1 MKEFA
6 LMRKRLDFLKSKRG
20 DGYID
25 VAVMVLVSAM
35 VLAIAINIFGLVMQK
50 QKLDY
55 FAKEMLSTAGVYG
68 RVGTET
74 TSRYSELSQQ
84 TGLSPVVSW
93 TATYYDSASKEV
105 QLGDTIQL
113 KLTLNVKFQGTGEF
127 IPIPVTLISG
137 GSTLS
142 QRYWK

>member
-1 MKEFA
+1 MK
-6 LMRKRLDFLKSKRG
+6 KCLDSLKSKRG

-35 VLAIAINIFGLVMQK
+35 VLAIAVNIFGLVMQK

-55 FAKEMLSTAGVYG
+55 FAKELLSTAGVYG
-68 RVGTET
+68 RISTET
-74 TSRYSELSQQ
+74 TSRYNELAEQ
-84 TGLSPVVSW
+84 TGLSPTVSW
-93 TATYYDSASKEV
+93 TAAYYDNVSKEV

-113 KLTLNVKFQGTGEF
+113 KLTSKVNFQGTGEF

>member
-1 MKEFA
+1 
-6 LMRKRLDFLKSKRG
+6 MRKRLGFLKSKRG
-20 DGYID
+20 EGYID

-35 VLAIAINIFGLVMQK
+35 VLAIAINVFGLVMQK

-68 RVGTET
+68 RIGTET
-74 TSRYSELSQQ
+74 TSRYNELSQQ
-84 TGLSPVVSW
+84 TGLSPTVSW
-93 TATYYDSASKEV
+93 TAAYYDSASKEV

-127 IPIPVTLISG
+127 TLIPVTLISG

>member
-1 MKEFA
+1 VK
-6 LMRKRLDFLKSKRG
+6 KRLDFIKNKRG

-25 VAVMVLVSAM
+25 VAVMILASVMVLV
-35 VLAIAINIFGLVMQK
+35 VAINIFGLVMQK

-68 RVGTET
+68 RISTET
-74 TSRYSELSQQ
+74 TSRYNELAAQ
-84 TGLSPVVSW
+84 TGLSPAVSW
-93 TATYYDSASKEV
+93 TAAYYDSSSKEV

-127 IPIPVTLISG
+127 TPITLTLISG